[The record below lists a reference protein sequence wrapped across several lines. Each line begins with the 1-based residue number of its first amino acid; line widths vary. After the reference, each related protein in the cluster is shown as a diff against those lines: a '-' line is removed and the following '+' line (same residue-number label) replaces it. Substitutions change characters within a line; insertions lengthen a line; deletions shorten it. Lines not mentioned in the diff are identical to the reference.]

1 MYESTDGWL
10 CVSNMADRAAGI
22 KQRPKVKFSN
32 NDYDNNAMNLCLF
45 LTSGSPRVWIPS
57 ALAHTGEELV
67 DLF

>member
-22 KQRPKVKFSN
+22 KQRPQVKLSE
-32 NDYDNNAMNLCLF
+32 NDYDNNTMNLCLC
-45 LTSGSPRVWIPS
+45 LTSGSPRVRIPR
-57 ALAHTGEELV
+57 ALAHAGEELV

>member
-22 KQRPKVKFSN
+22 KQRPQVKLSE
-32 NDYDNNAMNLCLF
+32 NDYDNNTMNVCLC
-45 LTSGSPRVWIPS
+45 LTSGSPRVRIPC
-57 ALAHTGEELV
+57 ALAHAGEELV